1 MIEKTMSEKPH
12 SMISRREFLRIGA
25 VVTAGMFTGVTR
37 IETSVPTADMVFVNG
52 MVITVDR
59 SNSIVQAVAIRNGTI
74 LEAGTKEAVS
84 QFIGNTTKVIDLA
97 GKTMTPGLIDS
108 HGHLPHF
115 GARERNMVKLQG
127 LETKEEVLERL
138 AERAKRTPPGRFFSG
153 WGIESNDLAFMNRR
167 DLDRITTEHPV
178 LAVHTTGQWGFA
190 NSYALKA
197 AGIDRST
204 PNPPGGL
211 VRKAPN
217 GEPTGLLIHYPALYL
232 VRRIAPPLSD
242 EEIGKNIHHAAMLY
256 AGDGVTTVQDNFFD
270 MSEIS
275 ANRHAGVY
283 FGQVLSGSL
292 PVRVKI
298 WPYIPSIREASFAV
312 RELVQSQPQRSDS
325 PFADVIKYKKEKP
338 EGFAKVWGGMK
349 LAIDGGGPT
358 SLWYRGERS
367 VTLHS
372 IEDLHSMVKLFHQAG
387 QQVSVHA
394 VGDKAV
400 DVMLDAF
407 EEALKAQPREDC
419 RHRIEHALCPQTT
432 SLERIKR
439 LGIVISTHP
448 QWLYLW
454 GEKMGKLKGQRVIPL
469 RSYMGHGISVAIGA
483 DPPAFSLWQPQY
495 ALWEAVART
504 TKGGYH
510 FTPEEAISIRDALR
524 MQTIGSAYAAFLEK
538 EIGSIE
544 KGKKADLVVWDRN
557 FYTIPADEIKD
568 AKALL
573 TMVGGKIV
581 YERKPEKQ

>member
-1 MIEKTMSEKPH
+1 MKEKLRKGV
-12 SMISRREFLRIGA
+12 SRRDFIKIGA
-25 VVTAGMFTGVTR
+25 VATAGVLMGVAR
-37 IETSVPTADMVFVNG
+37 IESSVPTADTVFVNG
-52 MVITVDR
+52 AVITVDR
-59 SNSIVQAVAIRNGTI
+59 SDAIVQAVAVRNGTI
-74 LEAGTKEAVS
+74 LDAGTREAVS
-84 QFIGNTTKVIDLA
+84 HYIGNTTKVIDLA
-97 GKTMTPGLIDS
+97 GRTMTPGLIDS
-108 HGHLPHF
+108 HAHLPHF

-138 AERAKRTPPGRFFSG
+138 AERAKKTPPGRFISG
-153 WGIESNDLAFMNRR
+153 WGIESNDLAFLNRR

-178 LAVHTTGQWGFA
+178 LAVHTGGQWGFA

-242 EEIGKNIHHAAMLY
+242 EEIDKNIRHSAMLY

-270 MSEIS
+270 MSEVS

-283 FGQVLSGSL
+283 LGQALSGSL

-312 RELVQSQPQRSDS
+312 RELLQSQTPRPDS
-325 PFADVIKYKKEKP
+325 PFADVIRYKNDNP
-338 EGFAKVWGGMK
+338 EGFARVWGGMK
-349 LAIDGGGPT
+349 FAIDGGGPT
-358 SLWYRGERS
+358 SLWYRGERGI
-367 VTLHS
+367 TLHS
-372 IEDLHSMVKLFHQAG
+372 TEDLHSMVKLFHQAG
-387 QQVSVHA
+387 QQISVHA

-400 DVMLDAF
+400 DIMLDAF
-407 EEALKAQPREDC
+407 EEVLKAPPRGDC
-419 RHRIEHALCPQTT
+419 RHRIEHAICPQTT
-432 SLERIKR
+432 ALDRIRR
-439 LGIVISTHP
+439 LGIIICTHP
-448 QWLYLW
+448 QWMYLW
-454 GEKMGKLKGQRVIPL
+454 GEKMGGLKGQRVFPL
-469 RSYMGHGISVAIGA
+469 RSYMGQGIPVAIGA

-495 ALWEAVART
+495 ALWNAVART

-510 FTPEEAISIRDALR
+510 FTPEESISIKDALW
-524 MQTIGSAYAAFLEK
+524 MQTMGSAYAAFQEK

-557 FYTIPADEIKD
+557 FYTIPINEIKD

-573 TMVGGKIV
+573 TMVGGKVV
-581 YERKPEKQ
+581 YERDPAKQ

>member
-1 MIEKTMSEKPH
+1 MIEKPRKR
-12 SMISRREFLRIGA
+12 ISRRDFLKVGA
-25 VVTAGMFTGVTR
+25 LATAGVLAGVTR
-37 IETSVPTADMVFVNG
+37 IESSVPTADTVFVNG
-52 MVITVDR
+52 TVITVDR
-59 SNSIVQAVAIRNGTI
+59 SGSIVQAVAVRNGTI
-74 LEAGTKEAVS
+74 VEAGTKEAVS
-84 QFIGNTTKVIDLA
+84 RYIGNTTKVIDLA
-97 GKTMTPGLIDS
+97 GRTLTPGLIDS

-127 LETKEEVLERL
+127 LETKEEVLERFS
-138 AERAKRTPPGRFFSG
+138 ERARKTPPGRFISG
-153 WGIESNDLAFMNRR
+153 WGIESNDLAFINRR
-167 DLDRITTEHPV
+167 DLDRITNEHPV
-178 LAVHTTGQWGFA
+178 LAVHTGGQWGFA

-204 PNPPGGL
+204 PNPPGGR

-242 EEIGKNIHHAAMLY
+242 EEIGKNIRHAATLY
-256 AGDGVTTVQDNFFD
+256 AGDGVTTVHDNFFD
-270 MSEIS
+270 MSEVS

-283 FGQVLSGSL
+283 FGQALSGSL

-312 RELVQSQPQRSDS
+312 RELVQLQTARPDS
-325 PFADVIKYKKEKP
+325 PFNDVIQYRKDNP
-338 EGFAKVWGGMK
+338 EGFARVWGGMK
-349 LAIDGGGPT
+349 IAIDGGGPT

-372 IEDLHSMVKLFHQAG
+372 TEDLHSMVKLFHQAG

-407 EEALKAQPREDC
+407 EEALKTQPRADC

-432 SLERIKR
+432 SLERIRR

-448 QWLYLW
+448 QWLYPW
-454 GEKMGKLKGQRVIPL
+454 GEKMAGLKGQRVIPL
-469 RSYMGHGISVAIGA
+469 RSYMGQGIPVAIGA

-510 FTPEEAISIRDALR
+510 FTPEESISIKDALR
-524 MQTIGSAYAAFLEK
+524 MQTMGSAYAGFQEK
-538 EIGSIE
+538 EAGSIE

-557 FYTIPADEIKD
+557 FYAIPANEIKD

-573 TMVGGKIV
+573 TMVGGKVV
-581 YERKPEKQ
+581 YER